1 MLCKSAWTPANLARS
16 ISCRASST
24 RIYVSSPA
32 TSAANGLTLSV
43 RIMCSIDGITPS
55 GCGGI
60 TALTLVLVGHA
71 CLMDAACAL
80 HWDLGTGGACD
91 LATGAACDLAT
102 GAACDLATGDACD
115 LATTGLTLATGAKSL
130 LDVPALEA
138 LWLQALRTARAE
150 PMASVADAGTIGGA
164 AGNVFHV
171 RETGGCVGGA
181 AGGACWPSGKRCVW
195 WHRCWFSGSTGGASG
210 RLGLLDRVDL
220 EDESLPARL
229 RTACAVGSNNS
240 ARNNSHDAIFISKQF
255 LEPKLIWHIYMGLVG
270 GVGGWVGGW
279 DGRHALPTFASPGPH
294 WRAF

>member
-32 TSAANGLTLSV
+32 TSANNGLTFSV

-80 HWDLGTGGACD
+80 HWDLETGG
-91 LATGAACDLAT
+91 ACDLAT

-150 PMASVADAGTIGGA
+150 PMASMADAGTIGGA

-210 RLGLLDRVDL
+210 RLGLLDL
-220 EDESLPARL
+220 EDESLPARARL
-229 RTACAVGSNNS
+229 CTACALGSNNS
-240 ARNNSHDAIFISKQF
+240 NNSHDAIFISKQF
-255 LEPKLIWHIYMGLVG
+255 LEPKLIWHIYICMHMG
-270 GVGGWVGGW
+270 
-279 DGRHALPTFASPGPH
+279 
-294 WRAF
+294 